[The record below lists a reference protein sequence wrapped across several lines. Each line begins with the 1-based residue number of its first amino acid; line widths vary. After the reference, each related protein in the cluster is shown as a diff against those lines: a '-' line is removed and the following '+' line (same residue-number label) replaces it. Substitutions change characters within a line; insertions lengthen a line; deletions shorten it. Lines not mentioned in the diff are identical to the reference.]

1 MEEPTVRSY
10 RIRGTRI
17 TGPQQ
22 LALDT
27 YWDQYGIEHS
37 QQVLDIPAIF
47 PTSQKVV
54 MEIGFGMGEATAL
67 IARDFPDTG
76 FFAVD
81 VHRPGVGKLF
91 SLIQEHQLKNLR
103 VIQGDGVNQD
113 SIRQILQNLK
123 DRKISACNIVFGM
136 GGKLLQADLD
146 RDTMEAAMKC
156 SSTTVN
162 GRKIDVY
169 KQPITDS
176 KKNSKRGELT
186 LVIEN
191 GEYKTIRV
199 EDKTDA
205 QEEVLQLVYEN
216 GKLYNIPSLDEI
228 RQRVNNTFIY

>member
-27 YWDQYGIEHS
+27 YWDQYGIEQS
-37 QQVLDIPAIF
+37 IQRLDIPTIF

-91 SLIQEHQLKNLR
+91 SLIKEHQLQNLR
-103 VIQGDGVNQD
+103 VIQGDAHLVMHD
-113 SIRQILQNLK
+113 M
-123 DRKISACNIVFGM
+123 F
-136 GGKLLQADLD
+136 AD
-146 RDTMEAAMKC
+146 A
-156 SSTTVN
+156 
-162 GRKIDVY
+162 
-169 KQPITDS
+169 
-176 KKNSKRGELT
+176 
-186 LVIEN
+186 
-191 GEYKTIRV
+191 
-199 EDKTDA
+199 
-205 QEEVLQLVYEN
+205 
-216 GKLYNIPSLDEI
+216 SLDGVHLFFPDPWPKKRHNKRRIVNENFLQQVASKLKPGGFI
-228 RQRVNNTFIY
+228 HIATDWVPYAEWIDEVFAATTLFTGGRVARPDWRPLTRFEGQGITKDHQVNDFRFIKS